1 MKVASHGGEESR
13 CGRPT
18 LRQVLQLSSLRSLD
32 PRSDRARAAAFANA
46 NPDVKR
52 PIGELLEVE
61 ICAAVYGFAPD
72 AHPWSWELERA
83 AVALAQRVS
92 A

>member
-32 PRSDRARAAAFANA
+32 PRSDRARAAALANA
-46 NPDVKR
+46 GPDAKR
-52 PIGELLEVE
+52 PINELLEVE
-61 ICAAVYGFAPD
+61 ICAAVFGFAPD
-72 AHPWSWELERA
+72 TDPWTWELERV
-83 AVALAQRVS
+83 AVAVAQRVS